1 MKTPVLHQTV
11 RTEDDAY
18 LFAVPAM
25 LLATVLT
32 IGALTLMLGTIPTE
46 PVPAAAAA
54 PVSEPLT
61 TFVGA

>member
-1 MKTPVLHQTV
+1 MKTSDLRQTQ

-32 IGALTLMLGTIPTE
+32 IGGLTLMLGTTATE
-46 PVPAAAAA
+46 PAPAAAAL
-54 PVSEPLT
+54 VSEPLT